1 MISSACPTRMKR
13 RHRHAD
19 PIRRRFSKRLSGARH
34 PRRRS
39 ANGRS
44 ALCAYFIMGRSVN
57 SRNRVFAAEGDG
69 LRTRVY
75 DPSLL
80 SDPSLILY
88 APVRVLGPH
97 TILTNGDQTDTVYE
111 FLRRGDSFEAAL
123 RTRSFEPDAPHYT
136 PRISAL
142 LTRHDGGFSYRLSI
156 LKSLHGDP
164 SCCCRFF
171 YEYDAPACGVGH
183 FLHTYQ
189 GDGSPLPSFAGEP
202 ETVAMPDDLDQF
214 ARTLWDYLDADNRV
228 SLFAR
233 AIDLETGAA
242 QTRLFNK
249 HG

>member
-1 MISSACPTRMKR
+1 MLTLSAAVSQSAYPGRG
-13 RHRHAD
+13 
-19 PIRRRFSKRLSGARH
+19 ILVG
-34 PRRRS
+34 RS

-142 LTRHDGGFSYRLSI
+142 LTRHNGGFSYRLSI